1 MERISAACAMEWS
14 IDLEKALRSKK
25 PGQAI
30 EGIQRIGKRIQ
41 EWSKEP
47 KPTMA
52 VYNMFG
58 LVTGED
64 RLFANTILLR
74 LADAFRFGDRETRVS
89 IVKVFL
95 LELKSRDNKKMKGRQ
110 YRGILSK
117 DRVQN
122 HVELLKRVKIVF
134 DTGDVDSKA
143 LSLALFGCWAPFA
156 KDSAHIRYLIL
167 SSMISSDVL
176 QVQASLFAA
185 GCFCELAGDFVPV
198 VLEMLVNMVTSSETL
213 LTIRLAGTRVFAKM
227 GPSYSVA
234 SRAYKTGL
242 KLLDSLEEDLV
253 VIMLVSLT
261 KLASKST
268 LLLLEQVD
276 LLLLFLSQ
284 EKDLQLQAT
293 ALRCLHFI
301 FMRGVVYSSV
311 SAHGI
316 KTFSRIVDEADLPL
330 SMQCEALQILHK
342 VISESNLS
350 SDDLAF
356 AESSIMS
363 KSLLAINVLADLSMK
378 LSRRAEMES
387 GGNSFSPLLTRTI
400 SIIIDRVIL
409 LVKPLLVLCQAGAGV
424 LQEVQSLLSLLLSLV
439 REHPDLGVSVLDKV
453 RLFIEYLVDVHEGN
467 IVIRQESLP
476 VPEVFDFKG
485 ENVGISL
492 KLAYYVH
499 KFSVSC
505 IEIMNEAGAITTQLV
520 DKVKLL
526 VQSVHRCGLFHWYVH
541 IMYSIL
547 LHSHSMWSYVVH
559 NKKESCN
566 PDSNLNCSLCSE
578 LVEREFFTLD
588 CAKKLLTERDNW
600 SAYKAGTFAACQGAW
615 ITAAFVFEQLT
626 SKVQSGSCSSW
637 LKSLTQ
643 FAQTESKFQFYPI
656 TQWGF
661 SLADWSKMNEF
672 PVMFFQDFSDEL
684 GQGAVENIRDPNYT
698 EMLCQAHHGL
708 CSSRKT
714 LESIVTSD
722 KSFCFQRWFLAIRVE
737 LLGTMADVV
746 KVLGATPLSEDSI
759 SNNRKGEKKDE
770 YLNSLRQIT
779 QSSFR
784 LNRLVQE
791 YDLISMSF
799 IGMDSRS
806 SKIISTLA
814 LSCLLLA
821 FSTGFAI
828 SISDQLANDILMP
841 CDLENS
847 KNYLQGMLVRNLIR
861 RLWHLDQ
868 DTISHLCLVLG
879 VGVQPNDNFHQSR
892 SQRLNISGEERDILD
907 VCNYIVAG
915 IVALKEEANRK
926 KNEEILSQV
935 TKDGFQLLL
944 NTITKWMRIPFQ
956 VPPYFFKI
964 RPCIGSELFVFNADA
979 RNSNQLSV
987 LPGFNLSLNLCL
999 QLRNLPPDLPFV
1011 VTRSYCVLYSSMS
1024 FQECKENGETKGQF
1038 LWENGPL
1045 DTNNL
1050 IQMNEKLFHH
1060 VTECTKKTSNSKRG
1074 REKDI
1079 DSDEIITGF
1088 VCFDLIDARKG
1099 FSNCLLD
1106 VSHFPVG
1113 SYRIKWQSCCID
1125 SQGATSNVCQ
1135 FLAMIWHMLLTTRIR
1150 VVNVIQSINLDS
1162 VLHFHCL
1169 KWRVGEGLVIDSLP
1183 HAAINKNIKFQP
1195 SSATPVPSHYVFDA
1209 SRKGEPCFPAQ
1220 RKQLCNSYPE
1230 ASGFLVDNGFDVG
1243 SVIVR
1248 TVISLFVEILG
1259 WTIGVQGV
1267 KLLNSK
1273 EIHSAFGG

>member
-1 MERISAACAMEWS
+1 M
-14 IDLEKALRSKK
+14 
-25 PGQAI
+25 
-30 EGIQRIGKRIQ
+30 
-41 EWSKEP
+41 
-47 KPTMA
+47 
-52 VYNMFG
+52 
-58 LVTGED
+58 
-64 RLFANTILLR
+64 
-74 LADAFRFGDRETRVS
+74 
-89 IVKVFL
+89 
-95 LELKSRDNKKMKGRQ
+95 LELS
-110 YRGILSK
+110 
-117 DRVQN
+117 
-122 HVELLKRVKIVF
+122 
-134 DTGDVDSKA
+134 
-143 LSLALFGCWAPFA
+143 P
-156 KDSAHIRYLIL
+156 
-167 SSMISSDVL
+167 
-176 QVQASLFAA
+176 
-185 GCFCELAGDFVPV
+185 
-198 VLEMLVNMVTSSETL
+198 L
-213 LTIRLAGTRVFAKM
+213 LTTIEN
-227 GPSYSVA
+227 S
-234 SRAYKTGL
+234 
-242 KLLDSLEEDLV
+242 
-253 VIMLVSLT
+253 
-261 KLASKST
+261 
-268 LLLLEQVD
+268 
-276 LLLLFLSQ
+276 
-284 EKDLQLQAT
+284 
-293 ALRCLHFI
+293 
-301 FMRGVVYSSV
+301 
-311 SAHGI
+311 
-316 KTFSRIVDEADLPL
+316 
-330 SMQCEALQILHK
+330 
-342 VISESNLS
+342 
-350 SDDLAF
+350 

-363 KSLLAINVLADLSMK
+363 KSLLAIHVQADLSMK

-467 IVIRQESLP
+467 IVIRQESLS

-505 IEIMNEAGAITTQLV
+505 VEIMNEAGAITTQLV

-526 VQSVHRCGLFHWYVH
+526 VQSVHRCGLFHWYVL

-626 SKVQSGSCSSW
+626 SKVQSGSCSCW

-661 SLADWSKMNEF
+661 SLADRSKMNEF

-698 EMLCQAHHGL
+698 EMLRQAHHGL

-759 SNNRKGEKKDE
+759 SNSRKGEKKDE

-821 FSTGFAI
+821 FATGFAI
-828 SISDQLANDILMP
+828 SISDQLANEILMP
-841 CDLENS
+841 CDSENS
-847 KNYLQGMLVRNLIR
+847 KHYLQGMLVRNLIR

-892 SQRLNISGEERDILD
+892 SQRFNISGEERDILD

-956 VPPYFFKI
+956 VPTYFFKI
-964 RPCIGSELFVFNADA
+964 RPCIGSELFVFNADT

-1045 DTNNL
+1045 DTDNL

-1125 SQGATSNVCQ
+1125 SQGSY
-1135 FLAMIWHMLLTTRIR
+1135 WSLLPLNT
-1150 VVNVIQSINLDS
+1150 
-1162 VLHFHCL
+1162 
-1169 KWRVGEGLVIDSLP
+1169 G
-1183 HAAINKNIKFQP
+1183 
-1195 SSATPVPSHYVFDA
+1195 PVF
-1209 SRKGEPCFPAQ
+1209 
-1220 RKQLCNSYPE
+1220 
-1230 ASGFLVDNGFDVG
+1230 
-1243 SVIVR
+1243 
-1248 TVISLFVEILG
+1248 TVQKPTAV
-1259 WTIGVQGV
+1259 
-1267 KLLNSK
+1267 
-1273 EIHSAFGG
+1273 

>member
-14 IDLEKALRSKK
+14 IELEKALRSKK

-47 KPTMA
+47 KPTVA
-52 VYNMFG
+52 
-58 LVTGED
+58 D

-95 LELKSRDNKKMKGRQ
+95 LELKSRDNKKMKGRL

-117 DRVQN
+117 ERVQN

-134 DTGDVDSKA
+134 DTGDVESKA
-143 LSLALFGCWAPFA
+143 LALALFGCWAPFA

-185 GCFCELAGDFVPV
+185 GCFCELVGDFVPV

-213 LTIRLAGTRVFAKM
+213 LTTRLAGTRVFAKM

-242 KLLDSLEEDLV
+242 NLLDSLEEDLV
-253 VIMLVSLT
+253 VTMLISLT

-284 EKDLQLQAT
+284 EKDLRLQAT

-301 FMRGVVYSSV
+301 FMRGGVYSSV
-311 SAHGI
+311 SALGI
-316 KTFSRIVDEADLPL
+316 KTLSRIVDEADLPL

-342 VISESNLS
+342 NS
-350 SDDLAF
+350 
-356 AESSIMS
+356 AESFIMS
-363 KSLLAINVLADLSMK
+363 KSLLAIHVLADLSMK
-378 LSRRAEMES
+378 LSRRAEMGS
-387 GGNSFSPLLTRTI
+387 GGCSFFPLLTRTI

-409 LVKPLLVLCQAGAGV
+409 VVKPLLVLCQAGAGV

-453 RLFIEYLVDVHEGN
+453 GLFIEYLVDVHEGK
-467 IVIRQESLP
+467 IVTRQERLS
-476 VPEVFDFKG
+476 VPEIFDFKG

-505 IEIMNEAGAITTQLV
+505 IEIINEAGAITTQVV

-526 VQSVHRCGLFHWYVH
+526 VQSVHRCSLFHWYVL

-547 LHSHSMWSYVVH
+547 MHSHSMWNYVLH

-566 PDSNLNCSLCSE
+566 PDSDLNCSLCSD

-626 SKVQSGSCSSW
+626 SKAQSGSCSCW

-661 SLADWSKMNEF
+661 SLADWSKINKF
-672 PVMFFQDFSDEL
+672 PVMLFQDISNEL
-684 GQGAVENIRDPNYT
+684 GQGAVENIHEPNYT
-698 EMLCQAHHGL
+698 EMLLQTYHGL

-714 LESIVTSD
+714 LESIVTSN

-737 LLGTMADVV
+737 LLGTLENIV
-746 KVLGATPLSEDSI
+746 KVLGATPITEDSI
-759 SNNRKGEKKDE
+759 SKNRKCEKKDE
-770 YLNSLRQIT
+770 YLNCLRQIT

-814 LSCLLLA
+814 LSCFLLA
-821 FSTGFAI
+821 FATGFAI
-828 SISDQLANDILMP
+828 LISDPLANDILMP
-841 CDLENS
+841 CDMENS
-847 KNYLQGMLVRNLIR
+847 KNYLQGMLVQNVIR

-868 DTISHLCLVLG
+868 ETISHLCLFLG
-879 VGVQPNDNFHQSR
+879 IGVQTKDNFHESR

-907 VCNYIVAG
+907 VCNYVVAG

-944 NTITKWMRIPFQ
+944 NTITKWMRIPFR
-956 VPPYFFKI
+956 VPTYFFKI
-964 RPCIGSELFVFNADA
+964 RPCIGSELFVFNADT
-979 RNSNQLSV
+979 RNSNQLSI

-999 QLRNLPPDLPFV
+999 QLRNLPPDLPFG

-1024 FQECKENGETKGQF
+1024 FQDSKENGETKGQF
-1038 LWENGPL
+1038 LWENRTL
-1045 DTNNL
+1045 DSDNL
-1050 IQMNEKLFHH
+1050 IRMNEKLLHH
-1060 VTECTKKTSNSKRG
+1060 VTECSTKKTTNSKRG

-1088 VCFDLIDARKG
+1088 ACFDLIDARKG

-1106 VSHFPVG
+1106 VSRFPVG

-1125 SQGATSNVCQ
+1125 SQGSY
-1135 FLAMIWHMLLTTRIR
+1135 WSLLPL
-1150 VVNVIQSINLDS
+1150 NA
-1162 VLHFHCL
+1162 
-1169 KWRVGEGLVIDSLP
+1169 G
-1183 HAAINKNIKFQP
+1183 
-1195 SSATPVPSHYVFDA
+1195 PVF
-1209 SRKGEPCFPAQ
+1209 
-1220 RKQLCNSYPE
+1220 
-1230 ASGFLVDNGFDVG
+1230 
-1243 SVIVR
+1243 
-1248 TVISLFVEILG
+1248 TVQKPTAV
-1259 WTIGVQGV
+1259 
-1267 KLLNSK
+1267 
-1273 EIHSAFGG
+1273 

>member
-14 IDLEKALRSKK
+14 IELEKALRSKK

-134 DTGDVDSKA
+134 DTGDVDSRA
-143 LSLALFGCWAPFA
+143 LALALFGCWAPFA
-156 KDSAHIRYLIL
+156 KDSAHVRYLIL

-213 LTIRLAGTRVFAKM
+213 LTIRFAGTRVFAKM

-234 SRAYKTGL
+234 SKAYKTGL

-253 VIMLVSLT
+253 VTMLVSLT

-284 EKDLQLQAT
+284 EKDLLLQAT

-311 SAHGI
+311 SADGI

-342 VISESNLS
+342 MLLYRLHNLPQDNMLELS
-350 SDDLAF
+350 PLLTTIENS

-400 SIIIDRVIL
+400 SIIIDRVIS

-439 REHPDLGVSVLDKV
+439 REHSDLGVSVLDKV

-467 IVIRQESLP
+467 IVIRQESLS

-499 KFSVSC
+499 KFSVNC

-526 VQSVHRCGLFHWYVH
+526 VQSVHRCGLFHWYVL

-588 CAKKLLTERDNW
+588 CAKKLLAERDNW

-626 SKVQSGSCSSW
+626 SKVQSGSCSCW

-661 SLADWSKMNEF
+661 SLADRSKMNEF

-698 EMLCQAHHGL
+698 EMLHQAHHGL

-821 FSTGFAI
+821 FATGFAI
-828 SISDQLANDILMP
+828 SISDQLANEILMP

-847 KNYLQGMLVRNLIR
+847 KHYLQGMLVRNLIR

-956 VPPYFFKI
+956 VPTYFFKI

-1045 DTNNL
+1045 DTDNL

-1106 VSHFPVG
+1106 VSHFPEG

-1125 SQGATSNVCQ
+1125 SQGSY
-1135 FLAMIWHMLLTTRIR
+1135 WSLLPLNT
-1150 VVNVIQSINLDS
+1150 
-1162 VLHFHCL
+1162 
-1169 KWRVGEGLVIDSLP
+1169 G
-1183 HAAINKNIKFQP
+1183 
-1195 SSATPVPSHYVFDA
+1195 PVF
-1209 SRKGEPCFPAQ
+1209 
-1220 RKQLCNSYPE
+1220 
-1230 ASGFLVDNGFDVG
+1230 
-1243 SVIVR
+1243 
-1248 TVISLFVEILG
+1248 TVQKPTAV
-1259 WTIGVQGV
+1259 
-1267 KLLNSK
+1267 
-1273 EIHSAFGG
+1273 

>member
-14 IDLEKALRSKK
+14 IELEKALRSKK

-64 RLFANTILLR
+64 TLFANTILLR

-143 LSLALFGCWAPFA
+143 LALALFGCWAPFA

-253 VIMLVSLT
+253 VTMLVSLT

-276 LLLLFLSQ
+276 LLLPFLSQ
-284 EKDLQLQAT
+284 EKDLLFQAT

-342 VISESNLS
+342 MLLYRLHNLPQDNMLELS
-350 SDDLAF
+350 PLLTIIENS

-363 KSLLAINVLADLSMK
+363 KSLLAIHVQADLSMK

-467 IVIRQESLP
+467 IVIRQESLS

-505 IEIMNEAGAITTQLV
+505 VEIMNEAGAITTQLV

-526 VQSVHRCGLFHWYVH
+526 VQSVHRCGLFHWYVL

-566 PDSNLNCSLCSE
+566 PDSNLNCSLCRE

-626 SKVQSGSCSSW
+626 SKVQSGSCSCW

-661 SLADWSKMNEF
+661 SLADRSKMNEF

-698 EMLCQAHHGL
+698 EMLRQAHHGL

-722 KSFCFQRWFLAIRVE
+722 KSFCFQRWFLAIRME

-759 SNNRKGEKKDE
+759 SNSRKGEKKDE

-821 FSTGFAI
+821 FATGFAI
-828 SISDQLANDILMP
+828 SISDQLANEILMP
-841 CDLENS
+841 CDSENS
-847 KNYLQGMLVRNLIR
+847 KHYLQGMLVRNLIR

-956 VPPYFFKI
+956 VPTYFFKI
-964 RPCIGSELFVFNADA
+964 RPCIGSELFVFNADT

-999 QLRNLPPDLPFV
+999 QLRNLPPDLPFI

-1024 FQECKENGETKGQF
+1024 FQECKEKGETKGQF

-1045 DTNNL
+1045 DTDNL

-1125 SQGATSNVCQ
+1125 SQGSY
-1135 FLAMIWHMLLTTRIR
+1135 WSLLPLNT
-1150 VVNVIQSINLDS
+1150 
-1162 VLHFHCL
+1162 
-1169 KWRVGEGLVIDSLP
+1169 G
-1183 HAAINKNIKFQP
+1183 
-1195 SSATPVPSHYVFDA
+1195 PVF
-1209 SRKGEPCFPAQ
+1209 
-1220 RKQLCNSYPE
+1220 
-1230 ASGFLVDNGFDVG
+1230 
-1243 SVIVR
+1243 
-1248 TVISLFVEILG
+1248 TVQKPTAV
-1259 WTIGVQGV
+1259 
-1267 KLLNSK
+1267 
-1273 EIHSAFGG
+1273 

>member
-1 MERISAACAMEWS
+1 MERISAASAMEWS
-14 IDLEKALRSKK
+14 IELEKALRSKK

-47 KPTMA
+47 KPTVA

-58 LVTGED
+58 LVPGED

-95 LELKSRDNKKMKGRQ
+95 LELKSRDNKKMKGRL

-117 DRVQN
+117 ERVQN
-122 HVELLKRVKIVF
+122 HVELLKRVKLVF
-134 DTGDVDSKA
+134 DTGDVESKA
-143 LSLALFGCWAPFA
+143 LALALFGCWAPFA
-156 KDSAHIRYLIL
+156 RDSAHIRYLIL

-176 QVQASLFAA
+176 QAQASLFAA

-242 KLLDSLEEDLV
+242 NLLDSLEEDLV
-253 VIMLVSLT
+253 VTMLVSLT

-284 EKDLQLQAT
+284 EKDLRLQAT

-301 FMRGVVYSSV
+301 FMRGGVYSSV
-311 SAHGI
+311 SALGI
-316 KTFSRIVDEADLPL
+316 KTLSRIVDEADLPL
-330 SMQCEALQILHK
+330 SMQCDALQILHK
-342 VISESNLS
+342 VISESNLLS
-350 SDDLAF
+350 NDLAY
-356 AESSIMS
+356 AESFIMS
-363 KSLLAINVLADLSMK
+363 KSLLAIHVLADLSMK
-378 LSRRAEMES
+378 LSRRAEMGS

-409 LVKPLLVLCQAGAGV
+409 VVKPLLVLCQAGAGA

-439 REHPDLGVSVLDKV
+439 REHPHLGVSVLDKV
-453 RLFIEYLVDVHEGN
+453 RLFIEYLVDVHE
-467 IVIRQESLP
+467 V
-476 VPEVFDFKG
+476 
-485 ENVGISL
+485 
-492 KLAYYVH
+492 
-499 KFSVSC
+499 
-505 IEIMNEAGAITTQLV
+505 T
-520 DKVKLL
+520 
-526 VQSVHRCGLFHWYVH
+526 
-541 IMYSIL
+541 
-547 LHSHSMWSYVVH
+547 
-559 NKKESCN
+559 
-566 PDSNLNCSLCSE
+566 

-626 SKVQSGSCSSW
+626 SKAQSGSCSCW

-661 SLADWSKMNEF
+661 SLADWSKINEF
-672 PVMFFQDFSDEL
+672 PVMLFQDISNEL
-684 GQGAVENIRDPNYT
+684 GRGAVENINEPNYT
-698 EMLCQAHHGL
+698 EMLLQAYHGL

-714 LESIVTSD
+714 LESIVTSN

-737 LLGTMADVV
+737 LLGTMENVV
-746 KVLGATPLSEDSI
+746 KVLGI
-759 SNNRKGEKKDE
+759 
-770 YLNSLRQIT
+770 
-779 QSSFR
+779 
-784 LNRLVQE
+784 
-791 YDLISMSF
+791 
-799 IGMDSRS
+799 
-806 SKIISTLA
+806 
-814 LSCLLLA
+814 
-821 FSTGFAI
+821 
-828 SISDQLANDILMP
+828 
-841 CDLENS
+841 
-847 KNYLQGMLVRNLIR
+847 
-861 RLWHLDQ
+861 
-868 DTISHLCLVLG
+868 
-879 VGVQPNDNFHQSR
+879 GVQPKDNFHESR
-892 SQRLNISGEERDILD
+892 SQRLNISGEERYILD
-907 VCNYIVAG
+907 VCNYVVAG

-944 NTITKWMRIPFQ
+944 NTIMKWMRIPFR
-956 VPPYFFKI
+956 VPTYFFKI
-964 RPCIGSELFVFNADA
+964 RPCIGSELFVFNADT
-979 RNSNQLSV
+979 RNSNHLSI

-999 QLRNLPPDLPFV
+999 QLRNLPPDLPFG

-1024 FQECKENGETKGQF
+1024 FQDSKENGETKGQF
-1038 LWENGPL
+1038 LWENRTL
-1045 DTNNL
+1045 DSDNL
-1050 IQMNEKLFHH
+1050 IRMNEKLLHH
-1060 VTECTKKTSNSKRG
+1060 VTECSTKKTSNSKRG

-1088 VCFDLIDARKG
+1088 ACFDLIDARKG

-1106 VSHFPVG
+1106 VSRFPVG

-1125 SQGATSNVCQ
+1125 SQGSY
-1135 FLAMIWHMLLTTRIR
+1135 WSLLPL
-1150 VVNVIQSINLDS
+1150 NA
-1162 VLHFHCL
+1162 
-1169 KWRVGEGLVIDSLP
+1169 G
-1183 HAAINKNIKFQP
+1183 
-1195 SSATPVPSHYVFDA
+1195 PVF
-1209 SRKGEPCFPAQ
+1209 
-1220 RKQLCNSYPE
+1220 
-1230 ASGFLVDNGFDVG
+1230 
-1243 SVIVR
+1243 
-1248 TVISLFVEILG
+1248 TVQKPTAV
-1259 WTIGVQGV
+1259 
-1267 KLLNSK
+1267 
-1273 EIHSAFGG
+1273 

>member
-14 IDLEKALRSKK
+14 IELEKALRSKK

-47 KPTMA
+47 KPTVA

-58 LVTGED
+58 LVPGED

-95 LELKSRDNKKMKGRQ
+95 LELKSRDNKKMKGKL

-117 DRVQN
+117 ERVQN

-134 DTGDVDSKA
+134 DTGDVESKA
-143 LSLALFGCWAPFA
+143 LALALFGCWAPFA

-185 GCFCELAGDFVPV
+185 GCFCELVGDFVPV

-213 LTIRLAGTRVFAKM
+213 LTTRLAGTRVFAKM

-242 KLLDSLEEDLV
+242 NLLDSLEEDLV
-253 VIMLVSLT
+253 VTMLVSLT

-284 EKDLQLQAT
+284 EKDLRLQAT

-301 FMRGVVYSSV
+301 FMRGGVYSSV
-311 SAHGI
+311 SALGI
-316 KTFSRIVDEADLPL
+316 KTLSRIADKADLPL

-342 VISESNLS
+342 MLLYRLQNLPQDNMLELS
-350 SDDLAF
+350 PLLTTIENS
-356 AESSIMS
+356 AESFIMS
-363 KSLLAINVLADLSMK
+363 KSLLAIHVLADLSMK
-378 LSRRAEMES
+378 LSRRAEMGS

-409 LVKPLLVLCQAGAGV
+409 VVKPLLVLCQAGAGV
-424 LQEVQSLLSLLLSLV
+424 PSGSSKPAQSFTFF
-439 REHPDLGVSVLDKV
+439 GK
-453 RLFIEYLVDVHEGN
+453 
-467 IVIRQESLP
+467 IVKRQERLS
-476 VPEVFDFKG
+476 VPEIFDFKG

-505 IEIMNEAGAITTQLV
+505 IEIINEAGAITTQVV

-526 VQSVHRCGLFHWYVH
+526 VQSVHRCSLFHWYVLV
-541 IMYSIL
+541 MYSIL
-547 LHSHSMWSYVVH
+547 MHSHSMWSYVVH

-566 PDSNLNCSLCSE
+566 PDSDLNCSLCSD

-626 SKVQSGSCSSW
+626 SKAQSGSCSCW

-661 SLADWSKMNEF
+661 SLADWSKINEF
-672 PVMFFQDFSDEL
+672 PVMLFQDISNEL
-684 GQGAVENIRDPNYT
+684 GQGAVENIHEPNYT
-698 EMLCQAHHGL
+698 EMLLQAYHGL

-714 LESIVTSD
+714 LESIVTSN

-737 LLGTMADVV
+737 LLGTMENVV
-746 KVLGATPLSEDSI
+746 KVLGATPITE
-759 SNNRKGEKKDE
+759 DE
-770 YLNSLRQIT
+770 YLNCLRQIT

-814 LSCLLLA
+814 LSCFLLA
-821 FSTGFAI
+821 FATGFAI
-828 SISDQLANDILMP
+828 LISDPLANDILMP

-847 KNYLQGMLVRNLIR
+847 KNYLQGMLVQNVIR

-868 DTISHLCLVLG
+868 DTISHLCLFLG
-879 VGVQPNDNFHQSR
+879 IGVQPKDNFHESR

-907 VCNYIVAG
+907 VCNYVVAG

-944 NTITKWMRIPFQ
+944 NTITKWMRIPFR
-956 VPPYFFKI
+956 VPTYFFKI
-964 RPCIGSELFVFNADA
+964 RPCIGSELFVFNADT
-979 RNSNQLSV
+979 RNSNQLSI

-999 QLRNLPPDLPFV
+999 QLRNLPPDLPFG

-1024 FQECKENGETKGQF
+1024 FQDSKENGETKGQF
-1038 LWENGPL
+1038 LWENRTL
-1045 DTNNL
+1045 DSDNL
-1050 IQMNEKLFHH
+1050 IQMNEKLLHH
-1060 VTECTKKTSNSKRG
+1060 VTECSTKKTTNSKRG

-1088 VCFDLIDARKG
+1088 ACFDLIDARKG

-1106 VSHFPVG
+1106 VSRFPVG

-1125 SQGATSNVCQ
+1125 SQGSY
-1135 FLAMIWHMLLTTRIR
+1135 WSLLPL
-1150 VVNVIQSINLDS
+1150 NA
-1162 VLHFHCL
+1162 
-1169 KWRVGEGLVIDSLP
+1169 G
-1183 HAAINKNIKFQP
+1183 
-1195 SSATPVPSHYVFDA
+1195 PVF
-1209 SRKGEPCFPAQ
+1209 
-1220 RKQLCNSYPE
+1220 
-1230 ASGFLVDNGFDVG
+1230 
-1243 SVIVR
+1243 
-1248 TVISLFVEILG
+1248 TVQKPTAV
-1259 WTIGVQGV
+1259 
-1267 KLLNSK
+1267 
-1273 EIHSAFGG
+1273 